1 MKLFNNVFIIL
12 IWFCLIYILFLLC
25 IKFISI
31 LLKIFNF
38 YFKIEFYIKMNNQI
52 VIIKSQL
59 IYIYIY
65 YILYN
70 IINIIYY
77 IKYIK

>member
-1 MKLFNNVFIIL
+1 MMKLFNNVNIIL

-59 IYIYIY
+59 IYIYI
-65 YILYN
+65 
-70 IINIIYY
+70 IYY
-77 IKYIK
+77 IIL

>member
-38 YFKIEFYIKMNNQI
+38 NFKIEFYIKMNNQI

-59 IYIYIY
+59 IYIYIL
-65 YILYN
+65 YI
-70 IINIIYY
+70 I
-77 IKYIK
+77 

>member
-1 MKLFNNVFIIL
+1 MMKLFNNVFIIL

-59 IYIYIY
+59 IYIYI
-65 YILYN
+65 
-70 IINIIYY
+70 IYY
-77 IKYIK
+77 IIL

>member
-1 MKLFNNVFIIL
+1 MKLFNNVIIIL

-59 IYIYIY
+59 IYIYI
-65 YILYN
+65 
-70 IINIIYY
+70 IYY
-77 IKYIK
+77 IIL

>member
-70 IINIIYY
+70 FINIIYY

>member
-38 YFKIEFYIKMNNQI
+38 YFKIEFYKKMNNQI

-59 IYIYIY
+59 IYIYIL
-65 YILYN
+65 YI
-70 IINIIYY
+70 I
-77 IKYIK
+77 

>member
-1 MKLFNNVFIIL
+1 MMKLFNNVFIIL

-31 LLKIFNF
+31 LLKILNF
-38 YFKIEFYIKMNNQI
+38 YFKIEFYKKMNNQI

-59 IYIYIY
+59 IYIYIL
-65 YILYN
+65 YI
-70 IINIIYY
+70 I
-77 IKYIK
+77 

>member
-1 MKLFNNVFIIL
+1 MKLFNNVIIIL

-59 IYIYIY
+59 IYIYIIY
-65 YILYN
+65 YILL
-70 IINIIYY
+70 
-77 IKYIK
+77 